1 MPTAR
6 FSNNGNYW
14 LDSDSAVSSQNWG
27 GNFSTIYYRT
37 FVHKNAGSGYWGAEW
52 WVRTNS
58 NVGQVAYASGGS
70 HDFRNGSNTGDWMYN
85 EGHFNVGHDG
95 EGYGGWWTSGAAY
108 FNSIGSAGE
117 ANTGW
122 RNLPRIPKKPSRPGR
137 PQFTEQLPTS
147 VRVSWSGSSDN
158 RGSNIDGYLLRRW
171 EGTSPTGS
179 YVDSVENNTSRVVR
193 GLTPGKWYTFAVY
206 AHNGAADNNG
216 FSDGSEPATV
226 RMLSGGRIRVG
237 GQYKTALPY
246 ERVDGTY
253 KLVLPFVK
261 SSGSWRNTS

>member
-1 MPTAR
+1 MPTAG
-6 FSNNGNYW
+6 FSGNGNYW

-37 FVHKNAGSGYWGAEW
+37 FVHKNSGSGHWGAEW

-85 EGHFNVGHDG
+85 EGTFNVGHDG
-95 EGYGGWWTSGAAY
+95 EGHGSWWTSGAAY

-122 RNLPRIPKKPSRPGR
+122 RWAPRIPKRPSRPGR
-137 PQFTEQLPTS
+137 PQFTEQFPTS
-147 VRVSWSGSSDN
+147 VRVSWSGSSDH
-158 RGSNIDGYLLRRW
+158 RGSPVDSYLLRRW

-216 FSDGSEPATV
+216 FSDGSEPATI
-226 RMLSGGRIRVG
+226 RMLSGGRIRVA

-246 ERVDGTY
+246 QKVSGAY